1 MFKHFMGGLFVLLAG
16 TAVFAAPAPSDG
28 WVPLF
33 DGQSLAGWKASENPA
48 SFTAA
53 DGTIVANGPRA
64 HLFYTGTDAA
74 PADFK
79 NYEFETEVKTAS
91 GTNSGIYFHTV
102 FQEKD
107 FPHKGCEVQINNT
120 ARDQGSGYTEL
131 KKTGSLYGLRNVYK
145 PVVEDGQWF
154 TLRLEMRA
162 KHVRVWVN
170 GTLLTDYVEPS
181 NPEVISDPKKDRKLD
196 HGTIAIQCHD
206 ANGRAEFRNLRLR
219 RLPDSEPSD
228 VIPGKYDEL
237 DRQIVELNRGNF
249 PLVDFHIHL
258 KGGLTLEEALDRSRR
273 LGINYGIAFNC
284 GIGFPITNDAG
295 IEAVLKTVKG
305 APCFIGMQA
314 EGREW
319 TKMFSKEAI
328 ARFDYVFTDGMTLAN
343 LNGKRARLWVKGEY
357 TIGDKQAFM
366 ELLVK
371 SIVGILDDEPIDIY
385 ANPLFIPEEL
395 QPEFDQL
402 WTPARLQQV
411 LDALQRNGVA
421 LEISNRYSFLTAEF
435 IKKAKALGIKFTI
448 GTNNGDGNFGRDE
461 YALKMVKECGLTW
474 KEMWTP
480 KPDGQKPVQ
489 VKGFK

>member
-1 MFKHFMGGLFVLLAG
+1 MK
-16 TAVFAAPAPSDG
+16 
-28 WVPLF
+28 
-33 DGQSLAGWKASENPA
+33 
-48 SFTAA
+48 
-53 DGTIVANGPRA
+53 PR
-64 HLFYTGTDAA
+64 
-74 PADFK
+74 
-79 NYEFETEVKTAS
+79 VKTAS

-181 NPEVISDPKKDRKLD
+181 NPEGHQRPQERPQAGPRDDRPS
-196 HGTIAIQCHD
+196 QCHD

-385 ANPLFIPEEL
+385 ANPLFIPRG
-395 QPEFDQL
+395 
-402 WTPARLQQV
+402 TAAGIRPA
-411 LDALQRNGVA
+411 LDACAPATGARRASAQRRGAGDQQPLQ
-421 LEISNRYSFLTAEF
+421 L
-435 IKKAKALGIKFTI
+435 
-448 GTNNGDGNFGRDE
+448 
-461 YALKMVKECGLTW
+461 
-474 KEMWTP
+474 
-480 KPDGQKPVQ
+480 PDGGVHQEGQGAGDQ
-489 VKGFK
+489 VHDRHEQRRRQLRPRRIRAQDGEGVRADLERDVDAQARRPEAGAGQGV